1 VLLTGAAEA
10 AGVLTRLPRARPEP
24 RLAPE
29 AVPQSAAGA
38 VGAPAVAAGAS
49 GGVLPDVDVSDMSLF
64 ICGLNSRSPRRAG
77 LRGSCRRGARERSTQ
92 ATRPES
98 RPFVPRGQLLI

>member
-1 VLLTGAAEA
+1 VLLTGAGE

-29 AVPQSAAGA
+29 AAPQSAAGA

-77 LRGSCRRGARERSTQ
+77 TARRSWRGARERSTRT
-92 ATRPES
+92 TRPKS
-98 RPFVPRGQLLI
+98 RVFAALEQLLI